1 MQFYLLIIT
10 AVCLWTGYGD
20 RISVLKKNG
29 EKVIIQS
36 EVCDESKRFIY
47 TINSTYLGKTVNSET
62 SDNRKTVNNMN
73 IVNKKPYHN
82 I

>member
-10 AVCLWTGYGD
+10 AVCLWTGY
-20 RISVLKKNG
+20 G